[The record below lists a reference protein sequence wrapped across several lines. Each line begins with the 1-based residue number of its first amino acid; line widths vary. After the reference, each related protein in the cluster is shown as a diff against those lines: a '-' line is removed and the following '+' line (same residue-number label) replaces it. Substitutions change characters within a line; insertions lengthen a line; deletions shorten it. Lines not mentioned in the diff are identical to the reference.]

1 MKSRA
6 KINDKIPTCLVV
18 LHIVYG
24 SNEASADVGR
34 WIRPEILGGKFAPFY
49 LIKQAISLF
58 IFA

>member
-1 MKSRA
+1 M
-6 KINDKIPTCLVV
+6 V

-34 WIRPEILGGKFAPFY
+34 WIRPEILGGKFAPVY

-58 IFA
+58 IFIA